1 MTPQASL
8 FDAPVTAGT
17 ARKGDPWS
25 SQQAAKQVRP
35 SQAHRAIR
43 DAFAANDG
51 TGTLDSACAA
61 VSMLRGSVSRRISD
75 MKERGWIEQTGT
87 YVDGD
92 YGSPLAVWRLT
103 EKGAEA

>member
-1 MTPQASL
+1 MTPQATL

-17 ARKGDPWS
+17 ARAGDPWS
-25 SQQAAKQVRP
+25 SRQAAKQVQP
-35 SQAHRAIR
+35 NKAHRAIR

-75 MKERGWIEQTGT
+75 MEEMGWLEPTGT
-87 YVDGD
+87 YVEGD
-92 YGSPLAVWRLT
+92 YGRPLAVWRLT